1 MLAPPTKKLSA
12 VKNIEDV
19 TDNMY
24 DDGGDNVGSVA
35 NERELEIAGT
45 DRERS
50 DTRFNL
56 VPHTCSVSTEC
67 HNFNIKGK
75 R

>member
-35 NERELEIAGT
+35 NERELK
-45 DRERS
+45 DSWYR
-50 DTRFNL
+50 
-56 VPHTCSVSTEC
+56 
-67 HNFNIKGK
+67 
-75 R
+75 